1 MISSKLLKNIDEVSK
16 LIGVNKHVLRHWE
29 SRLQSIGSNI
39 LTVSK
44 GRDGKRRYY
53 REPDI
58 EILKKIKY
66 LMYVKKFTMK
76 GVAEQLKL
84 KSKNNVKEDLVAELK
99 SISNN
104 LKNLINYSN

>member
-44 GRDGKRRYY
+44 G
-53 REPDI
+53 
-58 EILKKIKY
+58 
-66 LMYVKKFTMK
+66 
-76 GVAEQLKL
+76 
-84 KSKNNVKEDLVAELK
+84 
-99 SISNN
+99 SISCE
-104 LKNLINYSN
+104 KNS

>member
-1 MISSKLLKNIDEVSK
+1 MISNKLLKNINDVSK

-29 SRLQSIGSNI
+29 SRLRGIGSNI

-53 REPDI
+53 RELDI

-66 LMYVKKFTMK
+66 LLYVKKFTMK
-76 GVAEQLKL
+76 GVAEELKL
-84 KSKNNVKEDLVAELK
+84 KSKNNVKEELIAELK
-99 SISNN
+99 LISNN